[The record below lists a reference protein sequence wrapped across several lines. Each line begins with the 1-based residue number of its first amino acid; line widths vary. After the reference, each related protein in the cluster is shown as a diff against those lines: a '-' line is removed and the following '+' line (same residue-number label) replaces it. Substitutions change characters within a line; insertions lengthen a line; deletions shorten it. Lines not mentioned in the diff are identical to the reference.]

1 MTQKQWDLQKYHA
14 KWKWEKNWRNFY
26 LYLIKCK
33 QTSYTNKYLHYKRL
47 FFTKLN
53 QKENWEDIE
62 NQNGNLIS
70 LKTLTPKDCE
80 NRYNNNDN
88 FKSRNKLYTLRK
100 EERFK

>member
-1 MTQKQWDLQKYHA
+1 MQSGS
-14 KWKWEKNWRNFY
+14 EKRIEGISICILLSVNK
-26 LYLIKCK
+26 LVTPI
-33 QTSYTNKYLHYKRL
+33 SIYTIRDY
-47 FFTKLN
+47 FSKLN

-70 LKTLTPKDCE
+70 LKTLTPKECE